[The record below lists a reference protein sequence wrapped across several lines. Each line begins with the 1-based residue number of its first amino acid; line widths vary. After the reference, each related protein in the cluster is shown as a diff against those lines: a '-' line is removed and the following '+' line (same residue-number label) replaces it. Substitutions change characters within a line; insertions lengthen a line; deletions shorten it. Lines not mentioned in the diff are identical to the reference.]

1 MISISLKLVILINK
15 VNDVLNDNGFF
26 IEIYLAVKMT
36 VFQSITFF
44 IFLSLIFY
52 YIFGLYLQF

>member
-1 MISISLKLVILINK
+1 MISLKLVILINK